1 VVAQGEFWL
10 LEKPSS
16 KPRPVLVVTRNEAI
30 PVLNSVIVAPVTSTI
45 RNIATNIL
53 VGADE
58 GLDYPSVASFDNL
71 RVVPQAFLT
80 RRLGGLDPL
89 RLGEICRALEALADC

>member
-1 VVAQGEFWL
+1 MVAQGEFWL
-10 LEKPSS
+10 FEMPNS

-30 PVLNSVIVAPVTSTI
+30 PVLNNVVVAPVTPTI

-58 GLDYPSVASFDNL
+58 GLDHPSVASFDNL

-80 RRLGGLDPL
+80 RRLGGLDAV
-89 RLGEICRALEALADC
+89 RLNEICAALSALADC

>member
-1 VVAQGEFWL
+1 MVAQGEFWL
-10 LEKPSS
+10 FEPPNS
-16 KPRPVLVVTRNEAI
+16 KPRPVLVITRNEAI
-30 PVLNSVIVAPVTSTI
+30 PVLNNVVVAPVTSTI

-58 GLDYPSVASFDNL
+58 GLDHPSVASFDNL

-80 RRLGGLDPL
+80 RRLGGLNPL
-89 RLGEICRALEALADC
+89 RLGEICRALQALADC